1 MSSFFS
7 QSLDVLFLLIV
18 GCPLSSPQ
26 SLDVLFLSSFFS
38 SFFLFLSAGVIPRR
52 GES

>member
-1 MSSFFS
+1 MQGIPIPISALAS
-7 QSLDVLFLLIV
+7 
-18 GCPLSSPQ
+18 Q